1 MDGIMARILDENF
14 VKELL
19 CGNLKDC
26 LDYVR
31 SDDTLDLEI
40 RENYINIYY
49 RGGNVLKVNKNGGCY
64 QYEFDDN
71 YLKTNPVILKDKLD
85 KLRNQ
90 TDWNNYFPKA
100 KQAMDFYFSIHRKEE
115 REFQQLVVRENNYSS
130 IANGTDYFIID
141 IEYDNHKNA
150 RFDIIAVEWPSEA
163 SKRKLS
169 KNYKP
174 KLVIIEM
181 KYGDGA
187 LSGDAGMKKH
197 ENDFSQFI
205 SNPTGL
211 NDFKKEML
219 FLFKQKRKLELIP
232 CLSNSNNSNE
242 IVEFADDVELTF
254 LIANHDPA
262 SQRLAEELSSHDDL
276 NASFIMSNFM
286 GYGIYNHC
294 VYKLSQFKQLFK
306 SQIYEL

>member
-1 MDGIMARILDENF
+1 MARKLEKEF
-14 VKELL
+14 VEGLL
-19 CGNLKDC
+19 TRNLKSC

-31 SDDTLDLEI
+31 DDDTLDLEI

-49 RGGNVLKVNKNGGCY
+49 RGGNVLKVNKNGNYY

-71 YLKTNPVILKDKLD
+71 YLNANPVISKAELD
-85 KLRNQ
+85 KLKNQ
-90 TDWNNYFPKA
+90 SDWNNYFPKA
-100 KQAMDFYFSIHRKEE
+100 KQTMDFYFSKKRNNEE
-115 REFQQLVVRENNYSS
+115 KEFQQLVVRENNYSS

-169 KNYKP
+169 NNYKP

-187 LSGDAGMKKH
+187 LSGIAGMKKH
-197 ENDFSQFI
+197 EDDFLRFI
-205 SNPTGL
+205 SNSTDL
-211 NDFKKEML
+211 NEFKKEML
-219 FLFKQKRKLELIP
+219 CLFKQKRELGLIP

-242 IVEFADDVELTF
+242 IIEFADDVELTF

-262 SQRLAEELSSHDDL
+262 SRKLTEELSSL
-276 NASFIMSNFM
+276 ENLKASFIASNFM
-286 GYGIYNHC
+286 GYGIYNHS
-294 VYKLSQFKQLFK
+294 VYKLSQFKQLLTK
-306 SQIYEL
+306 

>member
-1 MDGIMARILDENF
+1 MARILDKNF

-19 CGNLKDC
+19 AGSLKGC
-26 LDYVR
+26 LEYVIN
-31 SDDTLDLEI
+31 DDTLDLEI

-49 RGGNVLKVNKNGGCY
+49 RGGNALKVNKNGKDY

-71 YLKTNPVILKDKLD
+71 YIKETNPVISKAELD

-90 TDWNNYFPKA
+90 PDWNNYFPKA
-100 KQAMDFYFSIHRKEE
+100 KQTMDFYFSKHRNEE
-115 REFQQLVVRENNYSS
+115 GEFQQLVVRENNYSS

-150 RFDIIAVEWPSEA
+150 RFDIIAVEWPSET

-187 LSGDAGMKKH
+187 LSGDAGMEEH
-197 ENDFSQFI
+197 GNDFSKFI
-205 SNPTGL
+205 SNPTDL

-219 FLFKQKRKLELIP
+219 CLFKQKRALGLIP

-242 IVEFADDVELTF
+242 IIEFAEKVELTF

-262 SQRLAEELSSHDDL
+262 SQILKKELSSL
-276 NASFIMSNFM
+276 GNLKASFIVSNFM
-286 GYGIYNHC
+286 GYGIYNNC
-294 VYKLSQFKQLFK
+294 VYELSQFKQLLLK
-306 SQIYEL
+306 SDL